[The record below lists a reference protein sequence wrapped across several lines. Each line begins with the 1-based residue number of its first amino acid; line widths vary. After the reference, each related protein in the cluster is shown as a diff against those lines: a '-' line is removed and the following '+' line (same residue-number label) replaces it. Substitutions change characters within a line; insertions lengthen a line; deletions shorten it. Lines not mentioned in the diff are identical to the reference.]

1 MHNFKFIGIRPL
13 ARCHKRFIK
22 NLQPGIIYQFYQE
35 YSICDKDGNELKDSS
50 TAAYI
55 RKEDI
60 VPADLYDSI
69 DNKDSNGIKINIS
82 AVAGKNG
89 SGKSSLADL
98 FFATVFV
105 LSVKGDFLQP
115 NAEQIKKSIKAIG
128 SELAKLKEQVERLDT
143 SNSALQKELSTKLSV
158 GDRQLTFK
166 EFSDPILSSYKE
178 RELLEQRK
186 QEKIKEVNKL
196 GEQLPEHQRL
206 LSKVRAQIFYE
217 LDNVIYE
224 LTIDSKLK
232 GGLLFRTL
240 PYAAD
245 MAAPV
250 KVPDLSLSAINPKLL
265 IPHFFYT
272 IAVNYSHYSLNSN
285 YLGEWIRLL
294 FHKNDGYRTPIVI
307 NPMRTAGNF
316 DINKEMG
323 FARNRLLSNVILE
336 NLKLSKDDPGVMV
349 TEHQYIDKIIFRLDK
364 EKIARIPT
372 ALQIVDN
379 TLVGDER
386 SKNMIR
392 DLIDLRFEI
401 DEITKIPDFLLKET
415 LFNYIVNKIDN
426 ISDLYTEFRPG
437 YILVESQKS
446 EHNEDFL
453 SKLIEDHSH
462 ITYKLHQALNFL
474 RYHLFDPAG
483 EQMFDVEKRS
493 MAAGRQARFFYSV
506 PELYQWMEQPEMD
519 NIMRLLPP
527 SIFEVDFQL
536 KNSRGVV
543 SRFSAMSSGE
553 QQMIHTVQSIIYH
566 INNIQSAHYS
576 GQRDHYRAINIILDE
591 IELYFHP
598 DLQRAFISRLTTALQ
613 QLKLHGKYKIEAI
626 NLLFLTHSPYILSDI
641 ASKNVLRLEVKRKNG
656 KAMIV
661 KGEFET
667 FAANIHELLAKSFFI
682 NGTSMGEFAEA
693 KINAIIDKIDSSQEL
708 THSDHQVI
716 ELIGDSFLKS
726 SINKFITQKA
736 AVK

>member
-1 MHNFKFIGIRPL
+1 MHNFKLIGIRPL

-22 NLQPGIIYQFYQE
+22 NLQPGTIYQFYQE
-35 YSICDKDGNELKDSS
+35 YTICDKGGQELKDGA

-55 RKEDI
+55 RKDDI
-60 VPADLYDSI
+60 VPSDLYDSM
-69 DNKDSNGIKINIS
+69 DVKDSNGIIINIS

-105 LSVKGDFLQP
+105 LSVKGDFLKP
-115 NAEQIKKSIKAIG
+115 NAEQIKKRIKAIG
-128 SELAKLKEQVERLDT
+128 TEIVKLKQEVAQIDARDWT
-143 SNSALQKELSTKLSV
+143 SESEFNTKLLS
-158 GDRQLTFK
+158 GNPQNSFK
-166 EFSDPILSSYKE
+166 EFSDKILSNYKE

-186 QEKIKEVNKL
+186 QEKIKEINQL

-206 LSKVRAQIFYE
+206 LSKVRAQIFFE
-217 LDNVIYE
+217 LDSVIYE

-232 GGLLFRTL
+232 NGLLFRTI

-245 MAAPV
+245 MKTPTE
-250 KVPDLSLSAINPKLL
+250 VPELSLSSVNPKIL

-323 FARNRLLSNVILE
+323 FARNRLLSNVIVE
-336 NLKLSKDDPGVMV
+336 HLKLTKDDLGVKV
-349 TEHQYIDKIIFRLDK
+349 TDHQYIDKIIFRLDK
-364 EKIARIPT
+364 EKIARIPV
-372 ALQIVDN
+372 ALTIVEN
-379 TLVGDER
+379 KLEGDER
-386 SKNMIR
+386 SKKMIG
-392 DLIDLRFEI
+392 DLVAFRFKIDDL
-401 DEITKIPDFLLKET
+401 DKIPDFVLKEI
-415 LFNYIVNKIDN
+415 LYNYLVNKIDN
-426 ISDLYTEFRPG
+426 ISEHYGEFRPG
-437 YILVESQKS
+437 YIFDESRSSK
-446 EHNEDFL
+446 HNEAFL
-453 SKLIEDHSH
+453 TKLIDDRSH

-474 RYHLFDPAG
+474 RYHLFDPAD
-483 EQMFDVEKRS
+483 EPMFKVERRS
-493 MAAGRQARFFYSV
+493 MAPSRQARFFYSV
-506 PELYQWMEQPEMD
+506 PELYHWMEEPELD
-519 NIMRLLPP
+519 QIMHLLPP

-576 GQRDHYRAINIILDE
+576 GQREHYRAINIILDE

-613 QLKLHGKYKIEAI
+613 QLKLHGKYKIKAI

-682 NGTSMGEFAEA
+682 DGTSMGEFAEA
-693 KINAIIDKIDSSQEL
+693 KINAIIDRIDSLQKL
-708 THSDHQVI
+708 TRSDYQVI
-716 ELIGDSFLKS
+716 EMIGDSFLKT
-726 SINKFITQKA
+726 SINKFIKQKA

>member
-1 MHNFKFIGIRPL
+1 MHNFKLIGIRPL

-35 YSICDKDGNELKDSS
+35 YSIYDEDGNELKNSA
-50 TAAYI
+50 TASYV
-55 RKEDI
+55 RKDDT
-60 VPADLYDSI
+60 VPVDLYDSI
-69 DNKDSNGIKINIS
+69 DKNSNGVKINIS

-105 LSVKGDFLQP
+105 LSVKGNFLKP
-115 NAEQIKKSIKAIG
+115 NSEQIKKSIKVIG
-128 SELAKLKEQVERLDT
+128 SELAKLKEQVEQLDA
-143 SNSALQKELSTKLSV
+143 SDLALQNELTNNLID
-158 GDRQLTFK
+158 GDSQITSG
-166 EFSDPILSSYKE
+166 EFRDQILSNYKE
-178 RELLEQRK
+178 RELLEQQK
-186 QEKIKEVNKL
+186 QEKIKEMNKL
-196 GEQLPEHQRL
+196 GIELPEHQRL

-217 LDNVIYE
+217 FDNFIYE
-224 LTIDSKLK
+224 LTIDSKLED
-232 GGLLFRTL
+232 GLLFRTL
-240 PYAAD
+240 PYATD
-245 MAAPV
+245 LKEPGEI
-250 KVPDLSLSAINPKLL
+250 PILSLSSVNPEVL

-307 NPMRTAGNF
+307 NPMRTSGNF
-316 DINKEMG
+316 DINKEMA
-323 FARNRLLSNVILE
+323 FARNRLLSNIILE
-336 NLKLSKDDPGVMV
+336 NLKLTKDDVGVML

-364 EKIARIPT
+364 EKISRIPVS
-372 ALQIVDN
+372 LQIVDN
-379 TLVGDER
+379 ILNGDER
-386 SKNMIR
+386 SKNMIM
-392 DLIDLRFEI
+392 DLMDLRFHI
-401 DEITKIPDFLLKET
+401 DDIRKIPDFLLKET

-426 ISDLYTEFRPG
+426 ISDHYAEFRPG
-437 YILVESQKS
+437 YILEEKKQKS
-446 EHNEDFL
+446 LHNEAFL
-453 SKLIEDHSH
+453 SMLIEDRSH
-462 ITYKLHQALNFL
+462 VTYKLHQALNFL
-474 RYHLFDPAG
+474 KYHLFDPANKR
-483 EQMFDVEKRS
+483 MFDIEKRS
-493 MAAGRQARFFYSV
+493 MAASRQARFVYSI
-506 PELYQWMEQPEMD
+506 PELYLWMEQPEMD
-519 NIMRLLPP
+519 NIMHLLPP

-536 KNSRGVV
+536 KNSRNIV
-543 SRFSAMSSGE
+543 SRFNAMSSGE

-576 GQRDHYRAINIILDE
+576 GQRNHYRAINIILDE

-613 QLKLHGKYKIEAI
+613 QLRLHGEYKIEAI

-682 NGTSMGEFAEA
+682 NGTSIGEFAEA
-693 KINAIIDKIDSSQEL
+693 KINAIIDKIDSFQEL
-708 THSDHQVI
+708 NKSDRQVI
-716 ELIGDSFLKS
+716 DLIGDSFLKS
-726 SINKFITQKA
+726 SISKFITQRKA
-736 AVK
+736 AK